1 MPDRVFYENEAFLRW
16 QAIKDELPNFIY
28 KDIVS
33 DRQELRVFLSVD
45 SAYEVILFSLN
56 EDMTIRDAC
65 FLMKTRFETD
75 FVRIDNGEM
84 GRIWEFYEC
93 DKFVIDGKNND
104 VITSTYNLGMAWGEG
119 FKQE

>member
-1 MPDRVFYENEAFLRW
+1 MADRVFYENEAFLRW
-16 QAIKDELPNFIY
+16 QALKDGLPIAIY
-28 KDIVS
+28 RDIVS

-75 FVRIDNGEM
+75 FARIDDGDI

-93 DKFVIDGKNND
+93 DKFVTDGKNND
-104 VITSTYNLGMAWGEG
+104 VITSTYSLGMAWGEG